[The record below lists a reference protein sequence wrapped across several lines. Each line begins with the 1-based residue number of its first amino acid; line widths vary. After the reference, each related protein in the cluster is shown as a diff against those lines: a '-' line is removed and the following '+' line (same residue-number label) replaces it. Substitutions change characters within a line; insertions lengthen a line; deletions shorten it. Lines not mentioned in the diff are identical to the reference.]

1 MRLCTSQVF
10 AVPERF
16 SFSIL
21 NHVFLP
27 EERDILSLPLS
38 PFESSVLLGMIYYRE
53 NHVGDWKHS
62 IGFHL
67 LKN

>member
-27 EERDILSLPLS
+27 EERDILSSSLPLR
-38 PFESSVLLGMIYYRE
+38 V
-53 NHVGDWKHS
+53 
-62 IGFHL
+62 
-67 LKN
+67 